1 MFSIFF
7 LAIQIAMGFVANP
20 NLCKNCHTKQYDF
33 WEKTPHSSA
42 YLILYSK
49 NEHINPECITCHTL
63 GYQKSGGFDKI
74 LKPLVLTTQKPGI
87 EEIMKTVFPN
97 EKSKT
102 VSFKTNAE
110 EYKKIHKKYWDE
122 INQLYSEKK
131 ITKNFLGVQCEH
143 CHGNR
148 EEHIQKV
155 GLKLKVPA
163 KNQCVQ
169 CHTPPNAEPVTK
181 DMIKKMSCPK

>member
-1 MFSIFF
+1 
-7 LAIQIAMGFVANP
+7 MGFVANP

-63 GYQKSGGFDKI
+63 GYQKSEGFDKI
-74 LKPLVLTTQKPGI
+74 LKPIVLISSPPKLGV
-87 EEIMKTVFPN
+87 EEIMKVVFPN
-97 EKSKT
+97 EKSKESL
-102 VSFKTNAE
+102 SFKNHPE
-110 EYKKIHKKYWDE
+110 EYKKLHKKYWDE
-122 INQLYSEKK
+122 INRLYVEKK
-131 ITKNFLGVQCEH
+131 ILKNFLGVQCEH

-148 EEHIQKV
+148 EEHIKKA
-155 GLKLKVPA
+155 GLKLKIIA

-169 CHTPPNAEPVTK
+169 CHTPPNAEPVS
-181 DMIKKMSCPK
+181 KKMVKEMSCPKN